1 MSEMRRRGLLPAW
14 ELDYLE
20 GDLYY
25 NTGRCREA
33 LKFYDSALGSGHVS
47 GDAALRMELLHR
59 QISCYDA
66 LHDEAGRMRCVEALM
81 ALARKEGDEAM
92 ESIAL
97 FNLGK
102 SLHYQGDRE
111 RGYDYMEQGARIME
125 ASDYGLNMT
134 TCATNTRLS

>member
-1 MSEMRRRGLLPAW
+1 MSTNTSSPTEASPNASCRRCAAAACFRHG
-14 ELDYLE
+14 
-20 GDLYY
+20 
-25 NTGRCREA
+25 CREA

-111 RGYDYMEQGARIME
+111 RGYDYMEQGARKE
-125 ASDYGLNMT
+125 ASG
-134 TCATNTRLS
+134 RR